1 MARKLFV
8 ALVVWC
14 VAGSA
19 AAQSLAPPGWL
30 TLEAGGF
37 RLEGD
42 QRAPDFGPHAAFGLG
57 YNVTPYFSIFLR
69 TGAGFAGGQNP
80 NVKAWQRTLYAP
92 VRMEF
97 RINFL
102 PLGRINPFVS
112 ASGGFFYWDA
122 RDAEGN
128 TISLGESGS
137 AQKGMNSFVGTGAGI
152 SLRLGARSSLDIGFR
167 YDYTFTDRLDVRP
180 TGNENDQPITG
191 FVGFSFRFGQ
201 NFVDDPDDDGVPN
214 SFDLAPTVPEDP
226 DGYLDHDGKP
236 EPGPGDLSVF
246 DESVPVSQDTVA
258 PIVIHHPPHV
268 VESGHTVHLA
278 ADVYEN
284 SQLKVVALIY
294 RRIGLKKWEVKRMR
308 PVSGRLYED
317 TIPGFDLVVP
327 GVEYSIVAVDQA
339 LSGVGYS
346 GLPNRPNVIRVIE
359 HGPTWRFLGGVFG
372 TIGMGTVGYLL
383 WHKQQP

>member
-19 AAQSLAPPGWL
+19 AAQTMAPPGWL
-30 TLEAGGF
+30 TLEAGGLW
-37 RLEGD
+37 LEGD
-42 QRAPDFGPHAAFGLG
+42 QRAPDFGPHVGFGLG

-80 NVKAWQRTLYAP
+80 NEKAWRRTLYAP
-92 VRMEF
+92 VRTEF
-97 RINFL
+97 RFNFL
-102 PLGRINPFVS
+102 PLGRVSPFVS

-122 RDAEGN
+122 RDAQGN
-128 TISLGESGS
+128 TIALGSSGTE
-137 AQKGMNSFVGTGAGI
+137 QKGMNSFVGTGAGLT
-152 SLRLGARSSLDIGFR
+152 LRLGARSSLDLGFR

-180 TGNENDQPITG
+180 TGNEDDQCVSG
-191 FVGFSFRFGQ
+191 FIGFSFRFGH

-214 SFDLAPTVPEDP
+214 NFDLEPTVPEDL
-226 DGYLDHDGKP
+226 DGYKDHDGKP
-236 EPGPGDLSVF
+236 EPGPGDLSVYSN
-246 DESVPVSQDTVA
+246 SVPVDQDTLPPV
-258 PIVIHHPPHV
+258 VIHHPPRV
-268 VESGHTVHLA
+268 QESGHTVHLL

-284 SQLKVVALIY
+284 SELKVVALIY
-294 RRIGLKKWEVKRMR
+294 RRIGLRKWEIKRMR
-308 PVSGRLYED
+308 TLGDGRYEE
-317 TIPGFDLVVP
+317 TIPGYDLVVP

-359 HGPTWRFLGGVFG
+359 HGPTWRFVGGVFG
-372 TIGMGTVGYLL
+372 TVGMAAVGYLL
-383 WHKQQP
+383 WHKQ